1 MDHTVKRSP
10 RWTPRLWTWN
20 TRSYFSG
27 LLQEDQSDT
36 PVSIWINMYTLI
48 YVLFVEHVALS
59 DVPGLCLCR
68 EDVNAFVTVS
78 LLLMD
83 EDAEIRR

>member
-1 MDHTVKRSP
+1 MG
-10 RWTPRLWTWN
+10 LWTWN